1 MCIRDRDVP
10 PLNME
15 QLKVDI
21 EKSKEEAHIK
31 YPQPIKRECITETKE
46 TETIYKIR
54 DAVDTKQKQTHN
66 VGIKQQPG
74 NEVKKEE
81 KEQEKEQEMLTPST
95 ANVEQAFHPH
105 METSKL
111 EVPKKLSLI
120 HI

>member
-1 MCIRDRDVP
+1 M
-10 PLNME
+10 
-15 QLKVDI
+15 
-21 EKSKEEAHIK
+21 
-31 YPQPIKRECITETKE
+31 YKRQ
-46 TETIYKIR
+46 
-54 DAVDTKQKQTHN
+54 KQKQTHN

-111 EVPKKLSLI
+111 EVPKKQVQTMEQDVYKRQVYERQSLRYPI
-120 HI
+120 ISIRYSRRYYVGRFWCRKFLYF